1 MRPVFYPLCALSG
14 SAGAAAV
21 AVLLAADERS
31 IHVALW
37 SAAAASAVSVV
48 VSASR
53 LRKIAHPAETG

>member
-1 MRPVFYPLCALSG
+1 
-14 SAGAAAV
+14 
-21 AVLLAADERS
+21 DERS

-53 LRKIAHPAETG
+53 LRKITHPAETG